1 MKSSTIQSDNT
12 SPAANPLCEL
22 RESLKGF
29 ADRCLSQRWFGP
41 LFRVHVAQDIVADVE
56 KNEQAAK
63 AVVYGEEQRN
73 LLNAQELDE
82 IRADG
87 VVSPDEFARLGRL
100 ASRERRSAAALHGV
114 TEVLA

>member
-1 MKSSTIQSDNT
+1 MSTLTTEQTGLGSAVRPVPEMRAYLADW
-12 SPAANPLCEL
+12 
-22 RESLKGF
+22 REQATAKRSWLEVISVE
-29 ADRCLSQRWFGP
+29 A
-41 LFRVHVAQDIVADVE
+41 AQDIHSDIERDQREAC
-56 KNEQAAK
+56 AT
-63 AVVYGEEQRN
+63 VYGEEQRN
-73 LLNAQELDE
+73 LLNAQEIDE